1 MILRL
6 YHEQLNLKGKAL
18 PLQSHIPPVRPRCG
32 DESTVALSG
41 NSFFVARP
49 YSSKNF
55 KTEQA
60 MNRTEIEQA
69 VLREIHSLP
78 LDKVEATLNFVLSLK
93 NKPVKKRPLGL
104 LKGKVEFAI
113 DENFKMTDEEFL
125 QS

>member
-1 MILRL
+1 
-6 YHEQLNLKGKAL
+6 
-18 PLQSHIPPVRPRCG
+18 
-32 DESTVALSG
+32 
-41 NSFFVARP
+41 
-49 YSSKNF
+49 
-55 KTEQA
+55 

-69 VLREIHSLP
+69 VLKEMHSLP

>member
-1 MILRL
+1 M
-6 YHEQLNLKGKAL
+6 
-18 PLQSHIPPVRPRCG
+18 
-32 DESTVALSG
+32 
-41 NSFFVARP
+41 
-49 YSSKNF
+49 
-55 KTEQA
+55 
-60 MNRTEIEQA
+60 
-69 VLREIHSLP
+69 LREIHSLP

>member
-1 MILRL
+1 
-6 YHEQLNLKGKAL
+6 
-18 PLQSHIPPVRPRCG
+18 
-32 DESTVALSG
+32 
-41 NSFFVARP
+41 
-49 YSSKNF
+49 
-55 KTEQA
+55 

-69 VLREIHSLP
+69 VLKEMHSLS

-113 DENFKMTDEEFL
+113 DENFKMTDEELL

>member
-1 MILRL
+1 
-6 YHEQLNLKGKAL
+6 
-18 PLQSHIPPVRPRCG
+18 
-32 DESTVALSG
+32 
-41 NSFFVARP
+41 
-49 YSSKNF
+49 
-55 KTEQA
+55 

-69 VLREIHSLP
+69 VLKEMHFLP